1 MMRMSRRKPFAS
13 VVLLSICL
21 GMAGCMST
29 GDDRM
34 SMQQG
39 ANGPPEKARGSNPG
53 SVTGPSYPVQ
63 MPSGPI
69 DTTSY
74 PPRQRYMVQ
83 ASNQPGQPEEISG
96 ELGMPTSQG
105 MTPRRRSDHD
115 CPGPM
120 MGPGGPPLPTELNP
134 TGTHRIVSP
143 LRISSSRH
151 WATGPAPTVRR
162 ATHEPME
169 VFR

>member
-1 MMRMSRRKPFAS
+1 MMRMSRGKPFAS

-34 SMQQG
+34 SLQQG

-53 SVTGPSYPVQ
+53 SATGPSYPVQ
-63 MPSGPI
+63 MPPGPI

-96 ELGMPTSQG
+96 ELGMPTPMGTVPGAAGQIMMS
-105 MTPRRRSDHD
+105 
-115 CPGPM
+115 GPM

-134 TGTHRIVSP
+134 TAHAPHRVAAPDILYIEA
-143 LRISSSRH
+143 LRMVPRR
-151 WATGPAPTVRR
+151 TVPA
-162 ATHEPME
+162 
-169 VFR
+169 